1 MATLKLTP
9 SYLNNY
15 EMAHDVLSKNRW
27 FTQDSWE
34 DFANKG
40 QLDQYVSMLSQTDKI
55 KDIDDF
61 YQKYNFEYSDKDT
74 YDAALFNEISA
85 DRTNT
90 DTERTRYVLDEQGQY
105 VKDPND
111 PDKYLTET
119 YKASDYEYYKSII
132 KAQNDYNY
140 QKYLVQSEED
150 RINSWKAANKFV
162 ASLADIFVFPIAQ
175 IGSGIL
181 EQLDD
186 LNTFVTAT
194 AKGVASTVKLEGF
207 SDAFVKAA
215 ASDKYRLFEEA
226 GILTAIN
233 DFERRYTN
241 FKDANGNYV
250 GIGKYLGGVCK
261 SLGQMAPSMAL
272 GTTGIKGI
280 QSLSFYAGIT
290 AGNVKETV
298 NTFDEKNISVPSYQ
312 ILANA
317 TIKSSLQYAVEIGL
331 GKILGGSALD
341 NLVFGRSVG
350 TGMVGTSL
358 TQSATTRL
366 LNDFIEE
373 GLEEV
378 LQDTSDFLVDRA
390 FTAVLKEN
398 FNVLTDISWE
408 SLTDSFIIGGLA
420 SFAGSA
426 FKILATKREIVGVE
440 YDKHGD
446 VKAKKLGK
454 LASWEYGLNMQS
466 FLENFETLSKE
477 GDRILKDYAPNSKE
491 AKKYAAAF
499 TEMYAAYRMIT
510 SIYNEIGEERFKA
523 ANDILTSIT
532 NMINAGKFSST
543 IYNQAANEL
552 ATRFSNL
559 KTEALNDML
568 NKLDST
574 GATKISNIVDRED
587 VDTVNV
593 SDETKA
599 NLKKLFDGDDS
610 ISRVIVTED
619 GETCALT
626 NDTIFVPLNYVTNN
640 GDMVYETIA
649 EQTLVESIAKG
660 QYKGTPLDT
669 ITKAFRDISGRDTAT
684 TQEAIYNLIF
694 NPTFFTSII
703 SNADIDVYKLITS
716 LKEIDASVV
725 SNNLRNTVYKKKIST
740 AIDSMTASLFDYL
753 CNQVFADYRTDFF
766 TENQQRKIAAAR
778 WAKNLYNRVIN
789 NKTYSKLTDADWQVL
804 QKRINALPV
813 TQHEKDIISRN
824 LQSQSEATR
833 KSAMNRIANAQ
844 ASIFYSK
851 YDGKTYMPD
860 TTIPNKTFN
869 MYLQNNGL
877 TLQTLVS
884 ENTDLQTKQAVANMY
899 GEFNFD
905 NFVKF
910 RQDQFAKASEN
921 KYTFRYDSKGQL
933 GIFELATNKQV
944 GFSQY
949 NAQTSS
955 VLSGN
960 NLQNRTIV
968 ERTTKRN
975 YLVKDLL
982 NSSIDDATAAY
993 LSIDDLISDPSLLSD
1008 DIRNNVIAQYGD
1020 ATVENT
1026 FLYLRQYFLDKL
1038 HNTTVIVLQ
1047 DGTYAFGSVH
1057 QMASVLQS
1065 TDFKIDKNT
1074 TIKQLIKDKYLYG
1087 SLPDVKI
1094 KLVDTN
1100 ILAEYDSS
1108 VNTIFINKNV
1118 ANKGDNILTFALLHE
1133 FQHAIQ
1139 TENRMN
1145 LGINAKWLQS
1155 NMISKTMKQNII
1167 KDIRKH
1173 RPELFENV
1181 EKGSSQE
1188 LDIAND
1194 FVYLASGESTA
1205 MGIDASTLL
1214 DFYPVVVSMRNGTKI
1229 TMPWGTSY
1237 QISNNVP
1244 MSILNAYEL
1253 FNRQLSPERTAICK
1267 QFLLDFAN
1275 AQDTSDINDK
1285 SLQRFKKY
1293 FASLD
1298 YNEQENLLVDMII
1311 TLDNVSE
1318 ITNRF
1323 EYGEE
1328 LYYFVYDIK
1337 DFIGELQRTQMESMY
1352 EESDIPY
1359 TLDYAQAWML
1369 NNFIYNAA
1377 ELYLQNNSVRKLL
1390 DTANTKTLSVNELIN
1405 EYDNNLKNAKN
1416 LDSRI
1421 KQSNKIIIDTFK
1433 NMSMFNIPKIN
1444 VVSWLYGNRSEND
1457 RRRVRVSGTL
1467 GYQYGNYLRYNP
1479 YYLYSSS
1486 NTAIDVIPHEICH
1499 FILHPIISNYLESTS
1514 KGIKSE
1520 LPGSLNTKLS
1530 ALVSFFETLDNDN
1543 VRELFEREYALKNID
1558 EFSVGITNSTFISE
1572 LDKNIDILN
1581 NENLVNNASLRKML
1595 YTALNINFNEN
1606 LSFSDL
1612 YIRLVNSIITEIN
1625 YNMNSQLLSIYASYV
1640 RAIKTRP
1647 LYSNIQYEDT
1657 HEGVH
1662 KYTNIADD
1670 VHGIQAKSGKI
1681 IFSDDPR
1688 FLDVMR
1694 DTKNSSQYMSSL
1706 NDLDTQSL
1714 AVSNLSMEQK
1724 LIQKVADKAK
1734 SLLKENNKISA
1745 SELTAALNKA
1755 FPFIEQEVID
1765 DIVSNTL
1772 GVSRQQLDTLNKEA
1786 VNKIDTSEIRQPQ
1799 NRGYIEPEEGQ
1810 TIIKNT
1816 SGQGKWIEKRARLD
1830 ANGEFIRNK
1839 DGKIIYD
1846 YVYSSKRYVSQKQNK
1861 GTNLEKFGYVG
1872 PYKRTQLSPELQSF
1886 IVNANENI
1894 DTKLW
1899 QDVVDGKITTQKV
1912 MDYFRDSSNIDDA
1925 TFKLIN
1931 DSYFHNTKISSFKQ
1945 LQDFIKNKTDKYYA
1959 MRAVLKS
1966 FGYSDLLLTNTDTKL
1981 LDKFLQIIKNDAKLK
1996 SMYDEIVTKYYTYR
2010 GSDLEIS
2017 EKNMRRL
2024 WMQYFDGSA
2033 QSAGYLATIAKAGA
2047 INNWFITGEG
2057 STQVA
2062 RSLQESVANDMSL
2075 EDVYADKTAPDAFE
2089 TLFYST
2095 SKEEK
2100 IESIMKVM
2108 LPSYIKKLYE
2118 HGFTE
2123 EKAMKKAKEKYAQ
2136 FRELSDEELDKKYAK
2151 YVKNMSDEEINRIF
2165 TTQLIAESAG
2175 LKINKLSDKQLDKLN
2190 SVTNLVFDKTNRP
2203 SSAIANNIRGLL
2215 RTIKSNLSAKDAKLF
2230 VKNNSDL
2237 VTPDLKIK
2245 DDLLHETKN
2254 GKSVLVDASKLVV
2267 IEARLRQLSKDVR
2280 AQVYKSSKS
2289 LDFKQKQD
2297 RQIENLQKKLAKQF
2311 AGKTTTA
2318 ITYTVADEK
2327 LEITGT
2333 KEIPQVLK
2341 TLLETEFNKARKS
2354 ETQYLIEGD
2363 KAHIVTNMKTFLQ
2376 ENAEFLNSLTQ
2387 EDAENIAN
2395 FYSDS
2400 EILPSTNKARAYS
2413 AIQVYLIS
2421 YLLKGNRLGQFTLT
2435 EESTNQIRNKLETI
2449 VSISAQNL
2457 ANWKTAMSML
2467 KPEQVILQS
2476 LANKSGIQFS
2486 EEDIDRLISSVK
2498 SGDINTI
2505 SNAKSAM
2512 YDHALQTYNGTKTS
2526 FFDKLLK
2533 FERLAMLSS
2542 PGTWIRNRV
2551 SNIAVSGLNKASE
2564 QIGSATSKM
2573 IEKLFPKKKWSRDN
2587 QYKLVGTKVSNEIQ
2601 SFIKTQFIDSGLL
2614 NLVKN
2619 GFTKYDER
2627 KTTDFTSEETLS
2639 SIIAKSITSELFQDN
2654 YFKNKALNK
2663 VQRFVMQQLSDDTAI
2678 EKAAIRYFGKMLA
2691 EDNLDLSKGITNEVI
2706 NVFANA
2712 YRYAAQ
2718 EYMHKSN
2725 FFNKIESQL
2734 HAKFG
2739 DGAYFMY
2746 KQVFPFAAASW
2757 NWFVEGLHYSPV
2769 GLIKSI
2775 VDFAKLENVIEK
2787 LDKER
2792 QAGESVVS
2800 SRFAEYTA
2808 RRNIGKGVIGSIG
2821 WAIGAALAGLGFA
2834 GIDDEDDQYK
2844 LFVNI
2849 GDDKVTIDI
2858 SDLFGTQGIMLG
2870 ISMIS
2875 AAKNGDWLSA
2885 IGDTLNTMFLDSSF
2899 ADLFNSFR
2907 YSNSF
2912 GDWLLDRPYSIL
2924 NMFIPNFVKM
2934 LSSISNKYKV
2944 KYSKGLL
2951 GKIEKLAV
2959 NAIPGIAY
2967 AFPKQIDPYTGENQ
2981 VMYKMWFITNLT
2993 NKLSPFKIY
3002 PYNVSNIEK
3011 EAIYQGV
3018 KKSQLRGNY
3027 TINGKSATLGSEDLE
3042 ALNEYY
3048 GKLNNKSLAN
3058 LFANKTAYK
3067 VWDDAKKKYV
3077 ELKYSAMKTAQKK
3090 TVIERIMSNNS
3101 RIAKVYILTS
3111 SNKYKYYASESEYE
3125 ILKKLGIKNVYKE
3138 TEKLSGFKTI

>member
-15 EMAHDVLSKNRW
+15 EMAHSILSKNRW
-27 FTQDSWE
+27 FTQESWE

-40 QLDQYVSMLSQTDKI
+40 ELDRYVNMLSQTDKI

-74 YDAALFNEISA
+74 YNAALFNETSA

-90 DTERTRYVLDEQGQY
+90 DTERTRYVLDEQGKY
-105 VKDPND
+105 VRDPNN

-140 QKYLVQSEED
+140 EKYLVQSEED
-150 RINSWKAANKFV
+150 RINSWKAARKFV
-162 ASLADIFVFPIAQ
+162 TLADIAFPVTQ

-186 LNTFVTAT
+186 LNTFVA
-194 AKGVASTVKLEGF
+194 ASIKGITSTVKLEGF

-215 ASDKYRLFEEA
+215 TSDKYRLFEKA
-226 GILTAIN
+226 GILTAID
-233 DFERRYTN
+233 DFERRYSH
-241 FKDANGNYV
+241 FKDSNGNYV
-250 GIGKYLGGVCK
+250 GLGKYLGGVCK
-261 SLGQMAPSMAL
+261 SLGQMTPSMAL
-272 GTTGIKGI
+272 SVTGVKGI
-280 QSLSFYAGIT
+280 QNLSFYAGIT
-290 AGNVKETV
+290 AGNVEETV
-298 NTFDEKNISVPSYQ
+298 NTFNEKNISVPSWQ

-317 TIKSSLQYAVEIGL
+317 AVKSSLQYGVEIGL
-331 GKILGGSALD
+331 AKILGGSALD
-341 NLVFGRSVG
+341 NLVFGRPVS
-350 TGMVGTSL
+350 TGIVGTSL
-358 TQSATTRL
+358 TKSATTRL

-378 LQDTSDFLVDRA
+378 FQDTSDFLVDRA
-390 FTAVLKEN
+390 FTAALKEN
-398 FNVLTDISWE
+398 FNVLTNISFE

-420 SFAGSA
+420 SFAGNA
-426 FKILATKREIVGVE
+426 LRILTTKREIVGVE
-440 YDKHGD
+440 YDKRGD
-446 VKAKKLGK
+446 VKAKKLSK

-466 FLENFETLSKE
+466 FLENFETLSNE
-477 GDRILKDYAPNSKE
+477 GDRILKEYVPNSKE
-491 AKKYAAAF
+491 AKKYTAAF

-532 NMINAGKFSST
+532 NMINAGKFST
-543 IYNQAANEL
+543 AIYNQAANEL

-559 KTEALNDML
+559 KAEALNDML
-568 NKLDST
+568 DKLNST
-574 GATKISNIVDRED
+574 KATKISDIVDRED
-587 VDTVNV
+587 VDTANV

-610 ISRVIVTED
+610 IFRVIVTED

-626 NDTIFVPLNYVTNN
+626 NNTIFVPLNYVTNN

-669 ITKAFRDISGRDTAT
+669 ITKAFRDISGQNTAT

-694 NPTFFTSII
+694 NPTFFTAVI

-716 LKEIDASVV
+716 LKEIEASVIT
-725 SNNLRNTVYKKKIST
+725 NNLRNTTYKNKIST
-740 AIDSMTASLFDYL
+740 AINSMTASLFDYL
-753 CNQVFADYRTDFF
+753 CNQTFADYRTEFF

-789 NKTYSKLTDADWQVL
+789 NNTYTKLTDADWQVL

-833 KSAMNRIANAQ
+833 TSAMNRIADAQ

-860 TTIPNKTFN
+860 TNIPNKAFN
-869 MYLQNNGL
+869 MYLQNNNL
-877 TLQTLVS
+877 TLQTLVN
-884 ENTDLQTKQAVANMY
+884 ENTDLQTKQAIADVY

-910 RQDQFAKASEN
+910 RQDQFIKASEN
-921 KYTFRYDSKGQL
+921 KYTFRYTNGKI

-949 NAQTSS
+949 NAQTYS

-968 ERTTKRN
+968 ERTTKHN

-982 NSSIDDATAAY
+982 NSNIDNATAAY
-993 LSIDDLISDPSLLSD
+993 LSIDDIISDPSLLSD
-1008 DIRNNVIAQYGD
+1008 DIRNNIITQYGD
-1020 ATVENT
+1020 ATIENT

-1038 HNTTVIVLQ
+1038 HDITVIALQ
-1047 DGTYAFGSVH
+1047 DGTYAFGNIH
-1057 QMASVLQS
+1057 QMTSVLQS
-1065 TDFKIDKNT
+1065 IDFKIDKNT
-1074 TIKQLIKDKYLYG
+1074 TIKQLIKSKYLYG
-1087 SLPDVKI
+1087 SLDDVKI

-1100 ILAEYDSS
+1100 IVAEYDSN
-1108 VNTIFINKNV
+1108 VNTIFINKNL
-1118 ANKGDNILTFALLHE
+1118 ANKNSNLLTFALLHE

-1155 NMISKTMKQNII
+1155 NIISKTMRQNII

-1188 LDIAND
+1188 LEIVNN
-1194 FVYLASGESTA
+1194 FVYFASGESTA

-1214 DFYPVVVSMRNGTKI
+1214 DFYPVIVSMQNGTKI

-1253 FNRQLSPERTAICK
+1253 FDRQLSSDRTAICK

-1285 SLQRFKKY
+1285 SLQRFRKY
-1293 FASLD
+1293 FSSLD

-1311 TLDNVSE
+1311 TLDNIPE
-1318 ITNRF
+1318 ITKRF

-1328 LYYFVYDIK
+1328 LYYFVYDIQ
-1337 DFIGELQRTQMESMY
+1337 DFVSNLQLEQMYDKYGDIDIENTLQYTQSR
-1352 EESDIPY
+1352 
-1359 TLDYAQAWML
+1359 ML

-1390 DTANTKTLSVNELIN
+1390 DTANTKTLSVNDLIN
-1405 EYDNNLKNAKN
+1405 EYNNNLQFVKN
-1416 LDSRI
+1416 LDPRI

-1433 NMSMFNIPKIN
+1433 NISIFNIPKIN
-1444 VVSWLYGNRSEND
+1444 VVSWLYYDASETD
-1457 RRRVRVSGTL
+1457 KRRIRISNAIA
-1467 GYQYGNYLRYNP
+1467 YQYGNYLRYNP
-1479 YYLYSSS
+1479 YYLYSDS

-1499 FILHPIISNYLESTS
+1499 FILNPVISNFLNNQS
-1514 KGIKSE
+1514 KGLDSK
-1520 LPGSLNTKLS
+1520 LPRSLDTKLS
-1530 ALVSFFETLDNDN
+1530 ALVSFFEILNNETVKD
-1543 VRELFEREYALKNID
+1543 LFKREYVLKNID
-1558 EFSVGITNSTFISE
+1558 EFSVGVTNSTFISE
-1572 LDKNIDILN
+1572 LDKNINTLANQNLIN
-1581 NENLVNNASLRKML
+1581 NVSLRKML
-1595 YTALNINFNEN
+1595 YSALNIDSTED

-1612 YIRLVNSIITEIN
+1612 YIKLIDSIITDIN
-1625 YNMNSQLLSIYASYV
+1625 YNMNSQILDIYQSAA
-1640 RAIKTRP
+1640 RAIKSGA
-1647 LYSNIQYEDT
+1647 LYNNIQYEDT

-1662 KYTNIADD
+1662 KYTNAANNTY
-1670 VHGIQAKSGKI
+1670 GIQTKSGKV
-1681 IFSDDPR
+1681 IFSDSPY
-1688 FLDVMR
+1688 FLDVIR
-1694 DTKNSSQYMSSL
+1694 DTRNSDRYISSL
-1706 NDLDTQSL
+1706 GDLDNQSL
-1714 AVSNLSMEQK
+1714 ASSNVYAEQK
-1724 LIQKVADKAK
+1724 LLQKVKDKAK
-1734 SLLKENNKISA
+1734 SLFKENKKISVT
-1745 SELTAALNKA
+1745 ELTAALNKA

-1765 DIVSNTL
+1765 NIVSNTL

-1786 VNKIDTSEIRQPQ
+1786 VNKIDTSEIHQPQ

-1931 DSYFHNTKISSFKQ
+1931 DSYFHNTKINSFEQ

-2033 QSAGYLATIAKAGA
+2033 QSAGYLAAIAKAGA

-2136 FRELSDEELDKKYAK
+2136 FRELTDEELDKRYAK
-2151 YVKNMSDEEINRIF
+2151 YVKNMSDDEINRIF

-2190 SVTNLVFDKTNRP
+2190 SVTNIVFDKTNRP

-2245 DDLLHETKN
+2245 DDLLHETKD
-2254 GKSVLVDASKLVV
+2254 GRSVLVDASRLVV
-2267 IEARLRQLSKDVR
+2267 IEDRLRQLSKDVR

-2289 LDFKQKQD
+2289 LDFKTKMNKEID
-2297 RQIENLQKKLAKQF
+2297 NLQKKLVKQLSNE
-2311 AGKTTTA
+2311 KTVA
-2318 ITYTVADEK
+2318 VTYNVADEK

-2341 TLLETEFNKARKS
+2341 TLLETEFKKARKS

-2387 EDAENIAN
+2387 EDAENIAD
-2395 FYSDS
+2395 FYSNS

-2413 AIQVYLIS
+2413 AIQVYLMS
-2421 YLLKGNRLGQFTLT
+2421 YLLKGNRLGQFALS
-2435 EESTNQIRNKLETI
+2435 EESANQIRNRLETI
-2449 VSISAQNL
+2449 ISISAQNL
-2457 ANWKTAMSML
+2457 TNWKTAMSML

-2486 EEDIDRLISSVK
+2486 EEDVDRLIASVK
-2498 SGDINTI
+2498 SGDINNI

-2512 YDHALQTYNGTKTS
+2512 YDHALQTYRGTKTS

-2542 PGTWIRNRV
+2542 PGTWVRNRV
-2551 SNIAVSGLNKASE
+2551 SNIAVSGLNKVSE
-2564 QIGSATSKM
+2564 QIGNAASKM

-2587 QYKLVGTKVSNEIQ
+2587 QYKLIGTKVSNEIQ

-2663 VQRFVMQQLSDDTAI
+2663 VQRFVMQQLSDDIAI

-2787 LDKER
+2787 LDKEK

-2849 GDDKVTIDI
+2849 GNDKVTIDI

-3101 RIAKVYILTS
+3101 QIAKVYILTS